1 MVEYGGVLLVAAL
14 IVAAMAAFWTSYG
27 PTFAH
32 KVECLVES
40 IFGQGCSA
48 PPAYPVSASVKTVG
62 YSGRVAIVDGGHNYT
77 ITLTKL
83 SNGTSTITAT
93 NTGTAG
99 VSAQVGAGVELG
111 PLGSAGADASIGG
124 GGYGDQNETWT
135 FPSWAQGQKY
145 FNRISQGS
153 ALGLGAHDLVSST
166 AGSIPIFGGD
176 ITSAFDGITGASGAP
191 NQGSLPHKY
200 LSSTSSGGGA
210 QGSGDA
216 QAGVYFGPLSAG
228 VSASLDAHA
237 GLEHINYGPEKGDWQ
252 LTGGLDG
259 SADGSLAG
267 VLFGA
272 QADGAG
278 HVSGEVSVTFSPSGT
293 PQTLEVSAYGD
304 GVWGIGPQQNAK
316 VDIPG
321 SSSTEGGSS
330 SSADGGSSSS
340 AEGGSSPST
349 EGGSNGEK
357 SGGGGGEEPLLSVEN
372 HGVGGSG
379 VGSLF
384 TGTLDL
390 ANDPRAQQ
398 DVNSI
403 LSGNVGPIGDLITQ
417 INSKGTETIQNYQ
430 ITRSSSNVGVN
441 ASVGVGVGVG
451 ANDGSS
457 SANYAPPE
465 IRENGGKWHQESP

>member
-1 MVEYGGVLLVAAL
+1 MVEYGGVLLVVAL
-14 IVAAMAAFWTSYG
+14 VVAAVAAFWTSYG
-27 PTFAH
+27 PTFGQH
-32 KVECLVES
+32 LVCLVES

-48 PPAYPVSASVKTVG
+48 PPAYPVSASVKSVG

-83 SNGTSTITAT
+83 SNGTSTITAV

-124 GGYGDQNETWT
+124 GGYGDQSETWT
-135 FPSWAQGQKY
+135 FPSWTQGQKY
-145 FNRISQGS
+145 FNQISQGN

-166 AGSIPIFGGD
+166 AGSIPIFGSD
-176 ITSAFDGITGASGAP
+176 ITNAFDSITGATGAP

-200 LSSTSSGGGA
+200 LSSTSAGGGA

-216 QAGVYFGPLSAG
+216 SAGVYFGPLSAG

-259 SADGSLAG
+259 NADGSLAG

-272 QADGAG
+272 QANGAG
-278 HVSGEVSVTFSPSGT
+278 NVSGEVSVTFSPNGA
-293 PQTLEVSAYGD
+293 PQTLEISAYGD

-316 VDIPG
+316 VDIPNT
-321 SSSTEGGSS
+321 SSTEGGSS
-330 SSADGGSSSS
+330 SSTTTTA
-340 AEGGSSPST
+340 
-349 EGGSNGEK
+349 GGSNRDK
-357 SGGGGGEEPLLSVEN
+357 SGGESGKEPLLSVQSQ
-372 HGVGGSG
+372 GVNGSG

-390 ANDPRAQQ
+390 SNDPQAEQ
-398 DVNSI
+398 DITSI
-403 LSGNVGPIGDLITQ
+403 LSGNTAPIGDLITQ

-451 ANDGSS
+451 LNNGSS

-465 IRENGGKWHQESP
+465 IRQDGGKWHQEPQ